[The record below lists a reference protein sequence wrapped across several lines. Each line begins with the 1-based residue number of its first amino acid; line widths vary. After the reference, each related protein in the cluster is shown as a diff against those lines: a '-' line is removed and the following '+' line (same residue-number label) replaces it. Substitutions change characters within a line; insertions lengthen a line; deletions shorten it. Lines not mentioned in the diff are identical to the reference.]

1 MGRRTTSGLRSPALA
16 GSLTVL
22 VALVAVFLAYSAND
36 GLPFAPT
43 YELRAEVPN
52 AANLFEGG
60 EVRVGGARVGVI
72 SRIEPVPHA
81 DRKPTARLT
90 LSLDPGLDPL
100 PSDSTL
106 LIRPRSA
113 LGLKYVELTRGRSRS
128 GLTEGSTLPIA
139 SARPEAV
146 ELDEVLNAFD
156 ATARRGARRS
166 LDGLGGGLAGRG
178 PDLNAALGA
187 LPRLLSDLEPVASNL
202 SDPETRLGRL
212 IGALGT
218 TTEELAPVA
227 DEQAQLFADLDTTF
241 GALARV
247 ARPAL
252 QEAISKT
259 SPTFAVTTGEI
270 PRQLPFLHNT
280 AALMRE
286 LRPGLG
292 ALRSS
297 APALAGAMEAGPR
310 AFRATSAMSP
320 RLGRT
325 LDAVAE
331 FSEEPVARLGIR
343 RLTQT
348 VKELRPTLA
357 FLTPAQTTCNYVT
370 LWFRNVSSLLSEGD
384 ANGTWQ
390 RFIII
395 AAPTGPNA
403 EAGPSARPGDG
414 PGVDNHLHSNPYP
427 NTAAP
432 GQPRECEAGNEP
444 FARGA
449 TTIGNPPGRQPAET
463 EGKP

>member
-1 MGRRTTSGLRSPALA
+1 MGRRTSSGLRSPVLIGAV
-16 GSLTVL
+16 TVL
-22 VALVAVFLAYSAND
+22 VALVAVFLAYTANS

-43 YELRAEVPN
+43 YELRADVPN

-72 SRIEPVPHA
+72 SEIEPVPHP
-81 DRKPTARLT
+81 DRRPTARLK
-90 LSLDPGLDPL
+90 LSLDTSLDPL
-100 PSDSTL
+100 PADSRL

-113 LGLKYVELTRGRSRS
+113 LGLKYVELTRGTARA
-128 GLTEGSTLPIA
+128 GLREGSTLPIA
-139 SARPEAV
+139 RARPEAV

-156 ATARRGARRS
+156 EPARAGARRT
-166 LDGLGGGLAGRG
+166 LDGLGSGLAGRG
-178 PDLNAALGA
+178 SDLNAALGV
-187 LPRLLSDLEPVASNL
+187 LPRLLSDLEPVAANL
-202 SDPETRLGRL
+202 SDPSTRLGRL
-212 IGALGT
+212 VSTLGA

-227 DEQAQLFADLDTTF
+227 EAQAQLFADLDTTF

-247 ARPAL
+247 ARPSL
-252 QEAISKT
+252 QAAISKT
-259 SPTFAVTTGEI
+259 PPTFRVTTREV
-270 PRQLPFLHNT
+270 PRQLPFLRNT
-280 AALMRE
+280 AALLRE

-297 APALAGAMEAGPR
+297 SPALADAIDAGPR
-310 AFRATSAMSP
+310 AFRGTSALSP
-320 RLGRT
+320 RLART

-331 FSEEPVARLGIR
+331 FSEEPVVSLGLR

-357 FLTPAQTTCNYVT
+357 FLTPAQTACNYVT

-384 ANGTWQ
+384 AGGTWQ

-395 AAPTGPNA
+395 AAPTGPNG
-403 EAGPSARPGDG
+403 ESGPSARPGNG
-414 PGVDNHLHSNPYP
+414 PEVDNHLHSNPYP

-449 TTIGNPPGRQPAET
+449 TTIGNLPGHQPAKT
-463 EGKP
+463 EGSP